1 MISLWISNK
10 LRFVSYFI
18 VFFTGMSFVL
28 LPWYLGLVFLAF
40 ALFFDYLSFKFEKKG
55 EAV

>member
-1 MISLWISNK
+1 MIILWLSNK
-10 LRFVSYFI
+10 FRFISYLI
-18 VFFTGMSFVL
+18 VFLTGMSFVL

-40 ALFFDYLSFKFEKKG
+40 ALFFDYLSFKFENKR